1 LSFLSCCLASSLF
14 LLLFDVR
21 LGPTPTQY
29 KHTMAS
35 PSTATATATETATAE
50 STTTTTTNIADS
62 LKTYSTPYLSS
73 TTVDLLLRD
82 TTLLLRCAATY
93 HWDQLLQFLTV
104 VEEIVASSIRDR
116 DRIEQEQRIQAVYR
130 QVTATDQWG
139 NTVLH
144 EACYK
149 SPPLRVIQALLTVC
163 AQLSLPQS
171 LFNRDEEEEEEPKHV
186 SLTHFLTNDWST
198 PLMVA
203 CGTGADLDILQ
214 LILSGTQQEG
224 DVDGRSSSSM
234 VTVPDRRGC
243 TPLSELVIY
252 YELQRKSTR
261 NRYSLQSIPLDEI
274 GVVGGDH
281 DGNLNNNEL
290 LSTFWAKTE
299 ALIRAAWFAQANT
312 TTATCTSK
320 RRSRGGRQRRQ
331 VEKDNG
337 NDNDDD
343 SFQQLIRQSSWISLV
358 HGAALG
364 SIADSCPTVLTKLIC
379 RSYPA
384 MIGFANRQ
392 GILPIHCATAF
403 PIVVS
408 PHDDSNC
415 IIHRNHNNNNDD
427 DTNDDDDYSMAS
439 ILVTS
444 MQRRC
449 TWIESLIHW
458 YPRSVQTNHFP
469 HNHRSIF
476 CQALASG
483 LTWHVPLLAS
493 IVLTIPK
500 RDSTNS
506 SGGDKDCSNKGWA
519 DFSALPPHQNNAS
532 TTTST
537 TSTPIT
543 TIVNEESIYPDY
555 YTTMEHQ
562 RGHHQQQ
569 PLQQP
574 QQGPIQL
581 LWKHN
586 HPQILSTRDVVT
598 GLYPF
603 CLAALRIHDLKESD
617 DDKYMGEKMI
627 HGNSTKKRK
636 PKKRTGPRTASILSL
651 YQLDTIYAL
660 LRLHP
665 QLIQEGIR

>member
-1 LSFLSCCLASSLF
+1 
-14 LLLFDVR
+14 
-21 LGPTPTQY
+21 
-29 KHTMAS
+29 
-35 PSTATATATETATAE
+35 
-50 STTTTTTNIADS
+50 
-62 LKTYSTPYLSS
+62 
-73 TTVDLLLRD
+73 
-82 TTLLLRCAATY
+82 LLLRCAATY
-93 HWDQLLQFLTV
+93 HWDQLLHFLTV

-116 DRIEQEQRIQAVYR
+116 DRIAQEQRIQAVYR
-130 QVTATDQWG
+130 QVTSTDQWG

-149 SPPLRVIQALLTVC
+149 SPPVRVIQALLTVC
-163 AQLSLPQS
+163 AQVSLPLS
-171 LFNRDEEEEEEPKHV
+171 LFNREGKEEPRQV
-186 SLTHFLTNDWST
+186 SLTHFLTQDWST

-214 LILSGTQQEG
+214 LLLSAAQQEG
-224 DVDGRSSSSM
+224 GVDDSTTSCL

-243 TPLSELVIY
+243 TPLSELVIH
-252 YELQRKSTR
+252 YELQRKSTL
-261 NRYSLQSIPLDEI
+261 NRYSLQAMPLDEI
-274 GVVGGDH
+274 GVGDIGQDH
-281 DGNLNNNEL
+281 DGDSTNNEL

-299 ALIRAAWFAQANT
+299 ALIRAAWVAQVNS
-312 TTATCTSK
+312 TASTKK
-320 RRSRGGRQRRQ
+320 RSHCGGRH
-331 VEKDNG
+331 VEKDINT
-337 NDNDDD
+337 DDD
-343 SFQQLIRQSSWISLV
+343 AFQHLLRQSSWISLV

-364 SIADSCPTVLTKLIC
+364 GIADSCPTVLTKLIC

-415 IIHRNHNNNNDD
+415 IIHHRCHDNYNYNANA
-427 DTNDDDDYSMAS
+427 DTKGDDDYSMAT

-449 TWIESLIHW
+449 TWIETLIHW
-458 YPRSVQTNHFP
+458 YPRSVQMNHFP

-483 LTWHVPLLAS
+483 LTWHVPLLS
-493 IVLTIPK
+493 FIVLTIP
-500 RDSTNS
+500 RSDNTN
-506 SGGDKDCSNKGWA
+506 SGGDDDFTHTGWA
-519 DFSALPPHQNNAS
+519 DFSALPPPENNAS
-532 TTTST
+532 S

-543 TIVNEESIYPDY
+543 SIVNEESTYPNY
-555 YTTMEHQ
+555 YTTVEHPRGQNHQLQKQ
-562 RGHHQQQ
+562 R
-569 PLQQP
+569 

-581 LWKHN
+581 LWKHD

-603 CLAALRIHDLKESD
+603 CLAALPIHNQTELD
-617 DDKYMGEKMI
+617 DDNMYKGEKVI
-627 HGNSTKKRK
+627 HGNSTEKRK
-636 PKKRTGPRTASILSL
+636 RKKRTGPRTASILSA

-665 QLIQEGIR
+665 QLIQEAIR